1 MKYRQYL
8 KLEKSLSDNTVD
20 AYLTDLDKLLA
31 YLTLENINILDVRL
45 ENLEDFSAGLHDIG
59 IHPRSQARILSGIR
73 SFYRF
78 LIMEDY
84 LKADPTELLESP
96 QTGFKLPEVMT
107 VEEIDLLIGSIDRST
122 KEGQRNR
129 AILETLY
136 SCGLRVS
143 ELCNL
148 KLSELYFE
156 EGFIKV
162 EGKGSK
168 QRLVPISPRTIGQLM
183 KEGKKEEAET
193 ARARVAELKEGNKEL
208 DAAMTQAAT
217 DMQNVLYTIPNI
229 PYDSVPE
236 GVGAEDNVVE
246 KMGGMETELP
256 KDALPHWELAKKYD
270 LIDFDLGVKITG
282 AGFPVYKGKGAQLQR
297 ALINFFLDEARKSG
311 YTEIMPP
318 TVVNAASG
326 YGTGQLPDKEGQMYH
341 CEVDDLYLIPTAEV
355 PVTNIYRDV
364 ILEEKQLPIM
374 NCAYT
379 QCFRREAGS
388 YGKDV
393 RGLNRLHEF
402 SKVELVRI
410 DKPEHSKQS
419 HQEMLDHVE
428 GLLQK
433 LELPYRIL
441 RLCGGDMSFTAA
453 LCFDFEVYSE
463 AQKRWLEV
471 SSVSNF
477 DTYQANRLKCR
488 YRNAEKKTE
497 LCHTLNGSALALPR
511 IVAALLE
518 NNQTPEG
525 IRIPKALVP
534 YCGFDMIE

>member
-1 MKYRQYL
+1 MLTL
-8 KLEKSLSDNTVD
+8 KLITEETERVIRGLEKKHFHGAREAIAQAIDIDKCRRQAQTLLDQNLSE
-20 AYLTDLDKLLA
+20 AKKLA
-31 YLTLENINILDVRL
+31 AE
-45 ENLEDFSAGLHDIG
+45 
-59 IHPRSQARILSGIR
+59 
-73 SFYRF
+73 
-78 LIMEDY
+78 
-84 LKADPTELLESP
+84 
-96 QTGFKLPEVMT
+96 
-107 VEEIDLLIGSIDRST
+107 IGSLM
-122 KEGQRNR
+122 KQ
-129 AILETLY
+129 
-136 SCGLRVS
+136 GLR
-143 ELCNL
+143 
-148 KLSELYFE
+148 
-156 EGFIKV
+156 
-162 EGKGSK
+162 
-168 QRLVPISPRTIGQLM
+168 
-183 KEGKKEEAET
+183 EEAE
-193 ARARVAELKEGNKEL
+193 AVKAKVAELKEKGQELETQKADAEKEL
-208 DAAMTQAAT
+208 TA
-217 DMQNVLYTIPNI
+217 LLCTIPNI
-229 PYDSVPE
+229 PYDEVPE
-236 GVGAEDNVVE
+236 GKGAEDNQVVKSNLRE
-246 KMGGMETELP
+246 CQPGDTVGNWDTVPESSEAK
-256 KDALPHWELAKKYD
+256 LPHWELAKKYN

-282 AGFPVYKGKGAQLQR
+282 AGFPVYRGKGAQLQR
-297 ALINFFLDEARKSG
+297 ALINFFLDEARKAD
-311 YTEIMPP
+311 YEEIMPP

-341 CEVDDLYLIPTAEV
+341 AGLDDLYLIPTAEV

-364 ILEEKQLPIM
+364 ILDERDLPIK

-402 SKVELVRI
+402 SKVEIVRI
-410 DKPEHSKQS
+410 DTPEHSQES
-419 HQEMLDHVE
+419 HREMLEHVE

-441 RLCGGDMSFTAA
+441 RLCGGDQSFTSAI
-453 LCFDFEVYSE
+453 CYDFEVYSE

-488 YRNAEKKTE
+488 YRRADTKKTE

-534 YCGFDMIE
+534 YTGFDIID